1 MTYWCLMIR
10 FANLLQAP
18 TVSIYQ
24 LVKTIT
30 FVLYLFDMVEM
41 NKMEITRIK
50 NYVKFLQKKERKN
63 ALIWYLFFP
72 VTNNEM
78 IK

>member
-1 MTYWCLMIR
+1 M
-10 FANLLQAP
+10 
-18 TVSIYQ
+18 
-24 LVKTIT
+24 

-72 VTNNEM
+72 VTNTEM

>member
-18 TVSIYQ
+18 TLSIYQ
-24 LVKTIT
+24 LVNTLT

-41 NKMEITRIK
+41 NKMKKR
-50 NYVKFLQKKERKN
+50 NYI
-63 ALIWYLFFP
+63 AD
-72 VTNNEM
+72 NEEVSR
-78 IK
+78 

>member
-1 MTYWCLMIR
+1 MTDWCLMIR

-41 NKMEITRIK
+41 NKMNKMKVRID
-50 NYVKFLQKKERKN
+50 
-63 ALIWYLFFP
+63 A
-72 VTNNEM
+72 
-78 IK
+78 

>member
-1 MTYWCLMIR
+1 MVR
-10 FANLLQAP
+10 FVNLLQAP

-41 NKMEITRIK
+41 YKIVSNSSPIE
-50 NYVKFLQKKERKN
+50 KFMTGM
-63 ALIWYLFFP
+63 LIL
-72 VTNNEM
+72 
-78 IK
+78 